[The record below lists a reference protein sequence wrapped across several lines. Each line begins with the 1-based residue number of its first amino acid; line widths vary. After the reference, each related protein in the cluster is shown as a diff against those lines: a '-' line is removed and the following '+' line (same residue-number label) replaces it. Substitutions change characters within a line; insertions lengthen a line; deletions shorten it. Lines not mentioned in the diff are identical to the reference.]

1 MLGHTGG
8 YVRSEIRIRQVT
20 IAYQCT
26 KSPVSIPSPSSLA
39 CASVKPWATVPILI
53 KLAAQSTDD
62 LEPRQAECMKSIS
75 SVSAVKIAAKL
86 SSELNRYQCQN
97 VTFPTV
103 KPHSF
108 CTRIAPNGAN
118 FPCSFQDPGNLHQ
131 RVLPLETETLISTTT
146 DEYLICNHLIII

>member
-1 MLGHTGG
+1 M
-8 YVRSEIRIRQVT
+8 RIRQVT

-86 SSELNRYQCQN
+86 SSELNRYLVGGFN
-97 VTFPTV
+97 PSE
-103 KPHSF
+103 K
-108 CTRIAPNGAN
+108 
-118 FPCSFQDPGNLHQ
+118 
-131 RVLPLETETLISTTT
+131 
-146 DEYLICNHLIII
+146 Y